1 MFHMIEINVWLLL
14 GYRKLVVTYISQ
26 YLELQI
32 ILQNIWHSVFL
43 SFIFSFSKIILILIK
58 YYFQLYKVGGREV

>member
-1 MFHMIEINVWLLL
+1 MIEINVWLMLR
-14 GYRKLVVTYISQ
+14 YRKLVVTYIPQ

-58 YYFQLYKVGGREV
+58 YYFELYKVGGREV

>member
-1 MFHMIEINVWLLL
+1 MIEINVWFMLR
-14 GYRKLVVTYISQ
+14 YRKLVVTYIPQ

-58 YYFQLYKVGGREV
+58 YYFELYKVGGREV

>member
-1 MFHMIEINVWLLL
+1 MIEINVWLLL